1 MKSGKRTKKQ
11 TLALLIKI
19 VVTIFVLFVILT
31 VVMLGVLGG
40 IGPLGFIKENRLKNM
55 AGNAEEYHLENVEV
69 LEESPLLG
77 KSICFLGSSVTD
89 GDASLGVSFAD
100 YIAKRNQC
108 SYVKEAV
115 GGTTLIDNGKSS
127 YIQRM
132 INNIDVN
139 TQFDA
144 FVCQLSTNDATQKK
158 PLGSISESTELQDF
172 DTSTITGALEYIICY
187 VEQTWDCPVIFYT
200 NTKYDSE
207 QYETMVGILYNLQE
221 KWDIGIIDLWNNE
234 EMNAVSEE
242 NRSLY
247 MADRIHPTQ
256 AGYLLWWT
264 PVIEEELYSIIQN
277 TD

>member
-1 MKSGKRTKKQ
+1 MKNVKRTKKQ
-11 TLALLIKI
+11 ILVLAIKI

-40 IGPLGFIKENRLKNM
+40 IGPLGFVKENRLKNM

-69 LEESPLLG
+69 LKESPLLG
-77 KSICFLGSSVTD
+77 KNICFLGSSVTD

-108 SYVKEAV
+108 NYVKEAV

>member
-1 MKSGKRTKKQ
+1 MKNVKRTKKQ
-11 TLALLIKI
+11 ILVLAIKI

-40 IGPLGFIKENRLKNM
+40 IGPLGFVKENRLKNM

-69 LEESPLLG
+69 LKESPLLG

-108 SYVKEAV
+108 SYVKEAI
-115 GGTTLIDNGKSS
+115 GGTTLIDNGQSS

-187 VEQTWDCPVIFYT
+187 VEQTWDCPVIIYT